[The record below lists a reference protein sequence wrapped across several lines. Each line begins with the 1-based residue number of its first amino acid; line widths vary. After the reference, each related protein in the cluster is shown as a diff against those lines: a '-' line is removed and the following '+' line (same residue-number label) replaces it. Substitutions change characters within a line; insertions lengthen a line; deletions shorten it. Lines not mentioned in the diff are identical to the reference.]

1 VAVAYPEH
9 PITQRFNL
17 MTAYPMARGVQPI
30 AAGVGGR
37 FGATF
42 VQSSPRSWA
51 EADLKGVLA
60 GAEVSMDEAQG
71 DRTGPVSLAVASMGS
86 ILNPDSKAEAEGEE
100 LPKQARV
107 VVFGD
112 SDFPTNGVVGV
123 QGNQDLFMNAVSWV
137 SQQEDLIAIRPKE
150 FEDRRIT
157 LTAAQ
162 QSNITWFS
170 LLLVPGAVFGAGIYR
185 WWQRR

>member
-1 VAVAYPEH
+1 
-9 PITQRFNL
+9 
-17 MTAYPMARGVQPI
+17 
-30 AAGVGGR
+30 
-37 FGATF
+37 
-42 VQSSPRSWA
+42 
-51 EADLKGVLA
+51 
-60 GAEVSMDEAQG
+60 
-71 DRTGPVSLAVASMGS
+71 MGS

-112 SDFPTNGVVGV
+112 SDFATNGVLGV
-123 QGNQDLFMNAVSWV
+123 QGNQDLFLNAVSWV
-137 SQQEDLIAIRPKE
+137 SQQENLIAIRPKE